1 MYLNRISQRLLC
13 LATFVAISSV
23 LGCGA
28 GKEKPAASINA
39 ENSDTKSSGGPAGG
53 AAVVEPV
60 QLRATA
66 VSQKTP
72 APERNAVTA
81 APEVL
86 LKTSLGDIRLR
97 LNAEKAPLAVD
108 NFLANYVDRGFYD
121 HTVFHYVDKGFMIAA
136 GGYTADLQAK
146 KPRAYIKNEADNG
159 LKNLR
164 GTVAMARLPDA
175 ADSANSQFLI
185 NLVDNPSLDFQSRD
199 SSDKYGYCVF
209 GEVIDGLDVVD
220 RIADVAVADKDQF
233 VKTPASPVTI
243 ESARRV
249 R

>member
-1 MYLNRISQRLLC
+1 MYLNRFSQRPLC
-13 LATFVAISSV
+13 LATLVAISFV

-39 ENSDTKSSGGPAGG
+39 ENSDTKAGGGPSGGS
-53 AAVVEPV
+53 AVVEPV
-60 QLRATA
+60 QLRATE

-72 APERNAVTA
+72 APERAATA

-108 NFLANYVDRGFYD
+108 NFLTNYVDRGFYD
-121 HTVFHYVDKGFMIAA
+121 HTVFHYVDKGFMIAG

-175 ADSANSQFLI
+175 ADSANSQFFI

-199 SSDKYGYCVF
+199 SSEKYGYCVF
-209 GEVIDGLDVVD
+209 GEVVDGLDVVD
-220 RIADVAVADKDQF
+220 RIADVAVADKEQF
-233 VKTPASPVTI
+233 VKTPTSPVAI